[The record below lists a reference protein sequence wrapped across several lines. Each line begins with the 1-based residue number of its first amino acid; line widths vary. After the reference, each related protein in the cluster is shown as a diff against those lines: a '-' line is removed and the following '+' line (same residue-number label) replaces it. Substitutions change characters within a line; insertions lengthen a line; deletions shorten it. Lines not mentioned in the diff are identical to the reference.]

1 MWAVVKTRCFHSL
14 LLIHDE
20 NFEIKIKTIKI
31 QHTIFETFTKKS
43 SLWNLSVF
51 HDGPFELEVLEIFTT
66 AFLFKTLIWTW
77 IFFQVLQSALLKNQ
91 RKTDRRTE
99 ARERRKILK
108 KEKEKQKMKKKN
120 QTATTNIFY
129 SYFFTWKN
137 LYFIRKHIWK
147 NLVYIVTF
155 VHGTCISFF
164 L

>member
-14 LLIHDE
+14 SLIHDK
-20 NFEIKIKTIKI
+20 NFGIKIKTIKI

-108 KEKEKQKMKKKN
+108 KEKEKQKMKKKKIKQQQ
-120 QTATTNIFY
+120 QTFFTLTFLHGKIYILLENIFEK
-129 SYFFTWKN
+129 T
-137 LYFIRKHIWK
+137 
-147 NLVYIVTF
+147 
-155 VHGTCISFF
+155 
-164 L
+164 